1 MPPVGRLETLLM
13 TTQTLAPVAAGTR
26 SSERPIAVALAA
38 VLGLGLLFM
47 AGFSPAIALHNAAH
61 DFRHTQNFP
70 CH

>member
-26 SSERPIAVALAA
+26 APERPIAVALAA